1 MHAIPKKHRDIGCEY
16 HYNSS
21 VHCNTKNSY
30 FNLHCHFGHI
40 LLKNWIDPF
49 QTNINV
55 TFLGDEDR
63 LYKDKQRVVLLLMFL
78 ENLEKLLYNAS
89 EGCAVA
95 ITTAPKV
102 TSIVMSA
109 VGISYI
115 IHV

>member
-1 MHAIPKKHRDIGCEY
+1 M
-16 HYNSS
+16 
-21 VHCNTKNSY
+21 
-30 FNLHCHFGHI
+30 
-40 LLKNWIDPF
+40 
-49 QTNINV
+49 

-102 TSIVMSA
+102 TSDLLFHFQFLQIELSV
-109 VGISYI
+109 
-115 IHV
+115 